1 MTGLYVHIPFCARKC
16 AYCDFLSFPAGPEE
30 MRLYTGALT
39 EEIRAAGRRGGN
51 DPVDT
56 VYIGGGTPSV
66 MPAPLLEEVLRA
78 AAESFSVREDAE
90 VTVEMNPGAAD
101 GVMEILRNTAPADGK
116 TLRPNRVSLGI
127 QSFHDGELGSLG
139 RIHTAREAE
148 ETFLRLR
155 EAGVRNLSVDLM
167 FGIPGQTEE
176 SFLASLEKACALG
189 PEHISCYSLILEE
202 GTPMW
207 ERYCGET
214 EEEGCA
220 RHGNGAAGNAGKK
233 EIPAPLPDEE
243 TERRMAHTAAR
254 FLAENGYE
262 QYEIS
267 NFAKPGKES
276 RHNLRYWQRRPYL
289 GFGLGAASF
298 SGERRWKNTS
308 SMRRYLTREYER
320 EEEEVLT
327 EKDRMAETM
336 FLGLRMLRGVDTEAF
351 RDTYGRT
358 AEEVYGGAIRK
369 NVRDGL
375 LAVKDGRIVL
385 TARGLDLA
393 NTVMCDFL

>member
-39 EEIRAAGRRGGN
+39 EEIRAAGRCCGN

-78 AAESFSVREDAE
+78 AAESFSVKEDAE

-101 GVMEILRNTAPADGK
+101 GVMEILRNAAPADGK

-254 FLAENGYE
+254 FLAEHGYE

-298 SGERRWKNTS
+298 MGERRWKNTS

-358 AEEVYGGAIRK
+358 VEEVYGGAIRK